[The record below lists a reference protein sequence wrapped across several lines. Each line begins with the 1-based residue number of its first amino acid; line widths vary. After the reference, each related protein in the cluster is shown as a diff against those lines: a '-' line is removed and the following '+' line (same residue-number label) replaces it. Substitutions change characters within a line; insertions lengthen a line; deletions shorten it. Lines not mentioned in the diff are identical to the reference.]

1 MLTEKPA
8 GDFRHTV
15 TVQDQQ
21 RVLVDGEYELQ
32 WVDVAKDVAASVV
45 PLSGKDFIAAQATQS
60 QMTTRIVIRWRPGI
74 TSRMRVLHGA
84 EVYSIVGPPLPDDTG
99 RRWLTLMCA
108 TGVGDGS

>member
-8 GDFRHTV
+8 GDFRHKV
-15 TVQDQQ
+15 TIQDQQ
-21 RVLVDGEYELQ
+21 RVRKDGEYSLQ
-32 WVDVAKDVAASVV
+32 WVDHLTNISASVV

-74 TSRMRVLHGA
+74 TSRMRVLHGT